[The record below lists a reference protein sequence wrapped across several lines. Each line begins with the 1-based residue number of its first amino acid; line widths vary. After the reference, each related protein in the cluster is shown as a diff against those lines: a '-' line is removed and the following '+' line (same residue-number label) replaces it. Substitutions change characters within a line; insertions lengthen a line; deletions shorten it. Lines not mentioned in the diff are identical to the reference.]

1 LLAFLFLVS
10 LRPADMDDQPGLG
23 SFQVGDDQADELGPA
38 ERRSETKQQQCAIT
52 LAYEGVRQGS
62 SR

>member
-1 LLAFLFLVS
+1 
-10 LRPADMDDQPGLG
+10 MDDQPGLG